1 MHRIIGRDRHGNPTR
16 VHIDDGYME
25 ICRDFD
31 PDKDGWIEQQLDV
44 NDFPIISMGRQM
56 EALIYEVNTLRR
68 ENFQLK
74 KNEERYLKACRL

>member
-1 MHRIIGRDRHGNPTR
+1 MHRIIARDSQGNPIR
-16 VHIDDGYME
+16 VHEDNGFME
-25 ICRDFD
+25 TCHDFD

-56 EALIYEVNTLRR
+56 QALIYEVNTLRR

-74 KNEERYLKACRL
+74 KNEERYLKACKL